1 MHNGHGASPRTTCMY
16 SAPPINARQMMPS
29 RTRKRFSR
37 LRYNVL
43 SLIPLP
49 FEMLSCWRFGPCPGA
64 RRNGQGYPCNH
75 CPRILILK
83 HNGPID
89 RDNHRLP
96 ATTQPASRHTEA
108 FACWKVG
115 DQSDHVIDDSVPRPG
130 NRVNTLPPGN
140 AFWTKRWRDFAK
152 TGTAKNILLYI

>member
-1 MHNGHGASPRTTCMY
+1 MWAIRPLPWGAS
-16 SAPPINARQMMPS
+16 
-29 RTRKRFSR
+29 KRPGIP
-37 LRYNVL
+37 VQ
-43 SLIPLP
+43 SLPENL
-49 FEMLSCWRFGPCPGA
+49 A
-64 RRNGQGYPCNH
+64 
-75 CPRILILK
+75 ILK

-130 NRVNTLPPGN
+130 NRVNTLPQGN
-140 AFWTKRWRDFAK
+140 AFWAKRWRDFAK